1 MKFIDIVLLERCLP
15 SASRVLDWA
24 NFAFLTRI
32 FGDAFNLKDES
43 KVQCK
48 QQYQHKR
55 QVWCGR
61 WSFNARLLRS
71 SSKIASD
78 GTVATKLE
86 STSWFHQVR
95 FFKPCTSLKKL
106 FYFVWII
113 ECSTSWTFSYCNCE
127 TCLGRP
133 KVRFNKLKICVT
145 FWSCLFKKNHL

>member
-1 MKFIDIVLLERCLP
+1 MKFIDIVLLERCKLP
-15 SASRVLDWA
+15 TSRVLDWA

-32 FGDAFNLKDES
+32 FEDAFNVKDES

-48 QQYQHKR
+48 QQYKYKC

-78 GTVATKLE
+78 GTVTAKFE
-86 STSWFHQVR
+86 STSFIDQVR

-106 FYFVWII
+106 VYFVWII
-113 ECSTSWTFSYCNCE
+113 ECSTKWKFSYYNCQA
-127 TCLGRP
+127 CLGRP
-133 KVRFNKLKICVT
+133 KVRFNRTKYAWRFDLVCFESV
-145 FWSCLFKKNHL
+145 